1 MADTNL
7 PATPH
12 GFELST
18 ASSRSLDAE
27 VVLADAD
34 VGKGA
39 VLPYDVNSE
48 AELDQY
54 QAAGTPAKK
63 VGRVPWYQRLLWEG
77 GRPFDAFLTIVSAQV
92 GQVILN
98 LPNSMAK
105 AGLPLGTFFQLWAAV
120 VSMYTLWL
128 LSMLYQEFKRR
139 AIKEGSWFNDATSE
153 RRTKVTQ
160 YHDVI
165 GGVTGRRWLGE
176 FARVVTIVELVG
188 LCVAQ
193 IIAGS
198 SNLYTL
204 HSALPK
210 RTWAFVMG
218 SITGLM
224 VLVPSMR
231 NMRLFSLFT
240 LFTTTFTAMFMV
252 GASLKSG
259 LSLQA
264 AQQPPRGTAD
274 VFSALANTL
283 FAFGSH
289 CMLLEVLDSQWAP
302 SKFTK
307 AFAWSQVYVTGLL
320 TWPNAAFTFMAF
332 PALSYKFGN
341 AFAVYPPS
349 TLKSVAIVTMVVDQL
364 TAFGLFVHPLCI
376 LWEKLL
382 RVHYKPNWIRL
393 PARIPVAL
401 FVWFI
406 ALAIP
411 FFGVVNDL
419 LGAFC
424 VTFETFILPPLA
436 FNLYYQGRPD
446 RQAAA
451 FLKPRRLS
459 WAAYFAVNWFI
470 IVATLVAGLGFGG
483 YASVNGFVASLHK
496 FGFFAKCYNC

>member
-1 MADTNL
+1 MANL
-7 PATPH
+7 PPPPSA
-12 GFELST
+12 FDLAS

-27 VVLADAD
+27 VVVEDQHAAK
-34 VGKGA
+34 GAIKTGA
-39 VLPYDVNSE
+39 VLPYDVNRQDQ
-48 AELDQY
+48 LDHY
-54 QAAGTPAKK
+54 QAAGTPVKK
-63 VGRVPWYQRLLWEG
+63 IGRVPWYQRVLWEG
-77 GRPFDAFLTIVSAQV
+77 GRPIDAFLTIVSAQV

-128 LSMLYQEFKRR
+128 LQLLYQEFKRS
-139 AIKEGSWFNDATSE
+139 AIKGGSWFNDAAGE

-160 YHDVI
+160 YHDII

-176 FARVVTIVELVG
+176 FARVVSITELVG

-198 SNLYTL
+198 SNLYSL
-204 HSALPK
+204 HSGLPK
-210 RTWAFVMG
+210 RSWAFFMG
-218 SITGLM
+218 SITMLM

-252 GASLKSG
+252 GVSLKTG
-259 LSLQA
+259 LSLEA
-264 AQQPPRGTAD
+264 AQQPPRSTAD
-274 VFSALANTL
+274 VFSALANT
-283 FAFGSH
+283 F
-289 CMLLEVLDSQWAP
+289 EVLDSQWAP
-302 SKFTK
+302 SKFSK

-341 AFAVYPPS
+341 AFAVYPAG

-382 RVHYKPNWIRL
+382 RVHYKPNWIKL
-393 PARIPVAL
+393 PSRIPVAL

-451 FLKPRRLS
+451 FIKPRRFS
-459 WAAYFAVNWFI
+459 WMAYFAVNWFI
-470 IVATLVAGLGFGG
+470 IVVTLVTGLGFGG
-483 YASVNGFVASLHK
+483 YASVNGFINSLNK